1 MRIGKDH
8 AKLSEISRQFCL
20 EALADGPVPEM
31 ISRALTEAGK
41 LTGQSG
47 PLQPRLALWLVMGL
61 ALWREDSI
69 PAVFGRLVSGLRD
82 RYGRISM
89 KAVTQGALSHARR
102 RLGIRPLRLLF
113 RQLCQQVE
121 GRESFHGLRCW
132 IIDGTKLTMQDT
144 PANEEVFGRRT
155 ASRGRTAFCELGMV
169 CLVEATR
176 HLVRD
181 AVFGMWQKHEKKAA
195 LRLMRH
201 LGGGDLLL
209 LDRGF
214 YGLELFEATVS
225 RGIHFLCRAPSIP
238 KLKPIRGTRQG
249 HQYEAWMRSRVIVDP
264 DAPFGQ
270 RTRVLTMRV
279 RVIDYRLKGYGRVR
293 LVTSLMDR
301 ELYPA
306 SELAVLYHTRWE
318 AELAFDEIKTHQ
330 NANAHGQLQTV
341 FRSKTP
347 RNVLQEAYALLA
359 VYNLVRQT
367 MARSA
372 SQDDL
377 DPLHLS
383 FLDGLRAIRH
393 MLPRMQSATAERL
406 PELHRQLLAD
416 IAEATIDRPR
426 RGRAY
431 PRVLRVKIGHFQ
443 LKRPHH
449 RQTVRD
455 FAEMVR
461 QAAA

>member
-1 MRIGKDH
+1 
-8 AKLSEISRQFCL
+8 
-20 EALADGPVPEM
+20 
-31 ISRALTEAGK
+31 
-41 LTGQSG
+41 
-47 PLQPRLALWLVMGL
+47 
-61 ALWREDSI
+61 
-69 PAVFGRLVSGLRD
+69 
-82 RYGRISM
+82 
-89 KAVTQGALSHARR
+89 
-102 RLGIRPLRLLF
+102 
-113 RQLCQQVE
+113 
-121 GRESFHGLRCW
+121 
-132 IIDGTKLTMQDT
+132 
-144 PANEEVFGRRT
+144 
-155 ASRGRTAFCELGMV
+155 
-169 CLVEATR
+169 
-176 HLVRD
+176 
-181 AVFGMWQKHEKKAA
+181 
-195 LRLMRH
+195 
-201 LGGGDLLL
+201 
-209 LDRGF
+209 
-214 YGLELFEATVS
+214 
-225 RGIHFLCRAPSIP
+225 
-238 KLKPIRGTRQG
+238 
-249 HQYEAWMRSRVIVDP
+249 MRSRIMVDP

-270 RTRVLTMRV
+270 RTQILTMRV

-330 NANAHGQLQTV
+330 NANAHGRLQTV

-359 VYNLVRQT
+359 VYTLVRQT

-372 SQDDL
+372 SQDGL

-406 PELHRQLLAD
+406 PGLHRQLLAD

-431 PRVLRVKIGHFQ
+431 PRVPRVKIGHFQ

-449 RQTVRD
+449 RQLVRD

-461 QAAA
+461 RAAA